1 MPRRAAIL
9 KTDRCQEAG
18 DLKLWIK
25 LSRKGNAK
33 AVSYTQSIHIVDDT
47 MKGAPKTR
55 TVKMKKLLI
64 VDDEV
69 EIANSI
75 QYVMNQEGFSTL
87 LAHDG
92 HKAIQLVEAEKPDL
106 IILDLMMPGL
116 DGYEVCRRVRA
127 NDRKTPILMLT
138 ARTSEIDTV
147 VGLELGANDYISK
160 PVRIRELVA
169 RVKAHLRE
177 SPVATPSQPKGI
189 RLGNL
194 AIDMDSRTVQVGNQQ
209 IDLTFKEFELLAA
222 MAKHPNRVFTRDQ
235 LFAQVWGSD
244 FLGESRTVDVHIRY
258 LREKLEENPSQPKH
272 ILTVRGVGY
281 RLVWD

>member
-1 MPRRAAIL
+1 
-9 KTDRCQEAG
+9 
-18 DLKLWIK
+18 
-25 LSRKGNAK
+25 
-33 AVSYTQSIHIVDDT
+33 
-47 MKGAPKTR
+47 
-55 TVKMKKLLI
+55 MKKILI
-64 VDDEV
+64 VDDEAD
-69 EIANSI
+69 IANSI
-75 QYVMNQEGFSTL
+75 QYVLNQEGFATV

-92 HKAIQLVEAEKPDL
+92 VKAIQVVESEKPDL

-116 DGYEVCRRVRA
+116 DGYEVCRRVRSQ
-127 NDRKTPILMLT
+127 DRKTPILMLT

-147 VGLELGANDYISK
+147 VGLELGANDYIAK
-160 PVRIRELVA
+160 PVRLRELVA

-177 SPVATPSQPKGI
+177 APGAQPPARGI
-189 RLGNL
+189 KLGAL
-194 AIDMDSRTVQVGNQQ
+194 FIDMDSRTVLVNNQQ
-209 IDLTFKEFELLAA
+209 VDLTFKEFELLAA

>member
-1 MPRRAAIL
+1 
-9 KTDRCQEAG
+9 
-18 DLKLWIK
+18 
-25 LSRKGNAK
+25 
-33 AVSYTQSIHIVDDT
+33 
-47 MKGAPKTR
+47 
-55 TVKMKKLLI
+55 MKKILI

-69 EIANSI
+69 DIANSI
-75 QYVMNQEGFSTL
+75 QYVLNQEGFSTI

-92 HKAIQLVEAEKPDL
+92 VKALQIIENDKIDLV
-106 IILDLMMPGL
+106 ILDVMMPGL

-147 VGLELGANDYISK
+147 VGLELGANDYIAK
-160 PVRIRELVA
+160 PVRLRELVA

-177 SPVATPSQPKGI
+177 QPGAAPQARGVK
-189 RLGNL
+189 LGSL
-194 AIDMDSRTVQVGNQQ
+194 FIDMDSRTVSVNNQQ

>member
-1 MPRRAAIL
+1 
-9 KTDRCQEAG
+9 
-18 DLKLWIK
+18 
-25 LSRKGNAK
+25 
-33 AVSYTQSIHIVDDT
+33 
-47 MKGAPKTR
+47 
-55 TVKMKKLLI
+55 MKKLLI
-64 VDDEV
+64 VDDEPD
-69 EIANSI
+69 IAASI
-75 QYVMNQEGFSTL
+75 QYVLTQEGFLTL

-92 HKAIQLVEAEKPDL
+92 LRAIQLVETERPDL

-116 DGYEVCRRVRA
+116 DGYEVCRRVRSQ
-127 NDRKTPILMLT
+127 DRKTPILMLT

-147 VGLELGANDYISK
+147 VGLELGANDYIAK
-160 PVRIRELVA
+160 PVRLRELVA

-177 SPVATPSQPKGI
+177 AAGAPASFPASGI
-189 RLGNL
+189 RLGTL
-194 AIDMDSRTVQVGNQQ
+194 SIDMDSRTVRVASQT

-222 MAKHPNRVFTRDQ
+222 LAKHPNRVFTRDQ

-258 LREKLEENPSQPKH
+258 LREKLEQNPSQPKH

>member
-1 MPRRAAIL
+1 
-9 KTDRCQEAG
+9 
-18 DLKLWIK
+18 
-25 LSRKGNAK
+25 
-33 AVSYTQSIHIVDDT
+33 
-47 MKGAPKTR
+47 
-55 TVKMKKLLI
+55 MKKILI

-69 EIANSI
+69 DIASSI
-75 QYVMNQEGFSTL
+75 QYVLNQEGFGTL

-92 HKAIQLVEAEKPDL
+92 NKAMALFEGDKPDL
-106 IILDLMMPGL
+106 IILDLMMPGI

-127 NDRKTPILMLT
+127 QDRKTPILMLT

-147 VGLELGANDYISK
+147 VGLELGANDYIAK
-160 PVRIRELVA
+160 PVRLRELVA

-177 SPVATPSQPKGI
+177 SPGVAQQQARGI
-189 RLGNL
+189 KLGNL
-194 AIDMDSRTVQVGNQQ
+194 AIDIDSRTVLVGGQQ

>member
-1 MPRRAAIL
+1 
-9 KTDRCQEAG
+9 
-18 DLKLWIK
+18 
-25 LSRKGNAK
+25 
-33 AVSYTQSIHIVDDT
+33 
-47 MKGAPKTR
+47 
-55 TVKMKKLLI
+55 MKKLLI
-64 VDDEV
+64 VDDEPA
-69 EIANSI
+69 IAASI
-75 QYVMNQEGFSTL
+75 QYVLTQEGFLTL

-92 HKAIQLVEAEKPDL
+92 LKAIQLFESEKPDL

-127 NDRKTPILMLT
+127 SDRKTPILMLT

-147 VGLELGANDYISK
+147 VGLELGANDYIAK
-160 PVRIRELVA
+160 PVRLRELVA

-177 SPVATPSQPKGI
+177 SPQIAGVSNSGI

-194 AIDMDSRTVQVGNQQ
+194 FIDIDSRTVSVAGKD

-222 MAKHPNRVFTRDQ
+222 LAKHPNRVFTRDQ

-244 FLGESRTVDVHIRY
+244 FLGESRTVDVHVRY

>member
-1 MPRRAAIL
+1 
-9 KTDRCQEAG
+9 
-18 DLKLWIK
+18 
-25 LSRKGNAK
+25 
-33 AVSYTQSIHIVDDT
+33 

-75 QYVMNQEGFSTL
+75 QYVMNKEGFATL

-189 RLGNL
+189 RLGAL
-194 AIDMDSRTVQVGNQQ
+194 AIDMDSRTVLVGNQQ

-244 FLGESRTVDVHIRY
+244 LLGESRTVDVHIRY

-281 RLVWD
+281 RLVWDS

>member
-1 MPRRAAIL
+1 M
-9 KTDRCQEAG
+9 
-18 DLKLWIK
+18 LWP
-25 LSRKGNAK
+25 LCRWL
-33 AVSYTQSIHIVDDT
+33 VDDT
-47 MKGAPKTR
+47 MKAWSKAFGKP
-55 TVKMKKLLI
+55 MKKLLI
-64 VDDEV
+64 VDDEPD
-69 EIANSI
+69 IAASI
-75 QYVMNQEGFSTL
+75 QYVLTQEGFLTL

-92 HKAIQLVEAEKPDL
+92 VKAIQLVEAEKPDL

-116 DGYEVCRRVRA
+116 DGYEVCRRVRSS
-127 NDRKTPILMLT
+127 DRKTPILMLT

-147 VGLELGANDYISK
+147 VGLELGANDYIAK
-160 PVRIRELVA
+160 PVRLRELVA

-177 SPVATPSQPKGI
+177 SPGAAQPATGI
-189 RLGNL
+189 KLGNL
-194 AIDMDSRTVQVGNQQ
+194 FIDMDSRTVTVGNQQ

-222 MAKHPNRVFTRDQ
+222 LAKHPNRVFTRDQ

-281 RLVWD
+281 RLLWD

>member
-1 MPRRAAIL
+1 M
-9 KTDRCQEAG
+9 KT
-18 DLKLWIK
+18 
-25 LSRKGNAK
+25 LSN
-33 AVSYTQSIHIVDDT
+33 TF
-47 MKGAPKTR
+47 
-55 TVKMKKLLI
+55 VKPMKKLLI
-64 VDDEV
+64 VDDEPD
-69 EIANSI
+69 IATSI
-75 QYVMNQEGFSTL
+75 QYVLTQEGFLTL

-92 HKAIQLVEAEKPDL
+92 VKAIQLVEAEKPDL

-116 DGYEVCRRVRA
+116 DGLEVCRRVRA
-127 NDRKTPILMLT
+127 QDRKIPILMLT

-147 VGLELGANDYISK
+147 VGLELGANDYIAK
-160 PVRIRELVA
+160 PVRLRELVA

-177 SPVATPSQPKGI
+177 PASTPTSTNGI

-194 AIDMDSRTVQVGNQQ
+194 YIDMDSRIVTAGNQQ

-222 MAKHPNRVFTRDQ
+222 LAKHPNRVFTRDQ

-244 FLGESRTVDVHIRY
+244 FLGESRTVDVHVRY
-258 LREKLEENPSQPKH
+258 LREKLEANPSQPKH

>member
-1 MPRRAAIL
+1 
-9 KTDRCQEAG
+9 
-18 DLKLWIK
+18 
-25 LSRKGNAK
+25 
-33 AVSYTQSIHIVDDT
+33 
-47 MKGAPKTR
+47 MKR
-55 TVKMKKLLI
+55 ILI

-69 EIANSI
+69 DIASSI
-75 QYVMNQEGFSTL
+75 QYVLKQEGFSTL

-92 HKAIQLVEAEKPDL
+92 WKAMELYQAEKPDL

-116 DGYEVCRRVRA
+116 DGYEVCRRVRSA
-127 NDRKTPILMLT
+127 DRKIPILMLT

-147 VGLELGANDYISK
+147 VGLELGANDYIAK
-160 PVRIRELVA
+160 PVRLRELVA

-177 SPVATPSQPKGI
+177 SPSTLQATSGI

-194 AIDMDSRTVQVGNQQ
+194 AIDMESRTVTVANQPVE
-209 IDLTFKEFELLAA
+209 LTFKEFELLAA
-222 MAKHPNRVFTRDQ
+222 LAKHPNRVFTRDQ

-258 LREKLEENPSQPKH
+258 LREKLEANPSQPKH

-281 RLVWD
+281 RLVWE

>member
-1 MPRRAAIL
+1 
-9 KTDRCQEAG
+9 
-18 DLKLWIK
+18 
-25 LSRKGNAK
+25 
-33 AVSYTQSIHIVDDT
+33 
-47 MKGAPKTR
+47 
-55 TVKMKKLLI
+55 MKKILI

-69 EIANSI
+69 DIANSI
-75 QYVMNQEGFSTL
+75 QYVLNQEGFSTL

-92 HKAIQLVEAEKPDL
+92 VKAMQLIENDKPDL
-106 IILDLMMPGL
+106 VILDLMMPGL

-127 NDRKTPILMLT
+127 SDRKTPILMLT

-147 VGLELGANDYISK
+147 VGLELGANDYIAK
-160 PVRIRELVA
+160 PVRLRELVA

-177 SPVATPSQPKGI
+177 QPGQAAPQARGVK
-189 RLGNL
+189 LGTL
-194 AIDMDSRTVQVGNQQ
+194 FIDMDSRTVSVNNQQ